1 MAKVTFKPLRDMVIV
16 TSVAEVLLGRARA
29 SGVIIP
35 DTVDIPM
42 NLGEVVAVGPGRLD
56 ANGVLMPMSV
66 AVGDLVLVDGK
77 YGGKQSIDGVEYGSI
92 PEIGIITIVIRE
104 EEQDGNHPVN

>member
-1 MAKVTFKPLRDMVIV
+1 MAKVTFKPLRDMVVV
-16 TSVAEVLLGRARA
+16 TSVALKRALA

-42 NLGEVVAVGPGRLD
+42 NLGEVVAVGPGRMKED
-56 ANGVLMPMSV
+56 GKLMPMSV
-66 AVGDLVLVDGK
+66 SVGDLVLVDGN

-92 PEIGIITIVIRE
+92 PEIGIISIVVRE
-104 EEQDGNHPVN
+104 EEQDGDETVN